1 MACRTATA
9 SPGQPTSP
17 CLLPPYPVKLIGS
30 DCLLHGLRGC
40 SLHRQGCKIGKAG
53 AAWRVMFSPPCRI
66 NVVTKEDALEFIQT
80 AEQRQHD
87 EEQQQQH
94 V

>member
-1 MACRTATA
+1 MASRTATA
-9 SPGQPTSP
+9 SPGQLPST
-17 CLLPPYPVKLIGS
+17 CLLPRDSLSQCVCRDQQPECGS
-30 DCLLHGLRGC
+30 IAAPAVSQGRWEQRGVITRLLT
-40 SLHRQGCKIGKAG
+40 
-53 AAWRVMFSPPCRI
+53 CRI

-94 V
+94 G